1 MSGAIAPAPG
11 WWRFPL
17 GLFGI
22 HRVALVLFSFFSLMI
37 DPVLERPGGMVPL
50 HAYPALDGFC
60 RWDCGCFAH
69 VSELGYDAPIH
80 TNFWPLFPM
89 AGRAL
94 TLVGVPLHFGY
105 LIIANLAGLM
115 AWLFIYRV
123 FLLLDGEERAQWG
136 LVAYAAFPFSFF
148 QASAYPESLM
158 IAFTALA
165 ILLALRGAALGAGIS
180 LGFAILSRHLGV
192 IAGPALLIAQLRER
206 GLRGFLRSP
215 RVLTLAVPLL
225 IGGLYPLWQWKV
237 FGDPLTFWKVRA
249 QWGDSAWWGVSK
261 LFAADTPPQFNG
273 YAYFAVVPTIGA
285 LALGARK
292 RWAELAGFA
301 LLMMVVLWS
310 VGAAGMGRYAASC
323 WPAFL
328 PLGVALQR
336 WPALRLPLL
345 MAFGLGQGVFFNLF
359 VHQYPIL

>member
-1 MSGAIAPAPG
+1 M
-11 WWRFPL
+11 
-17 GLFGI
+17 LFGL
-22 HRVALVLFSFFSLMI
+22 HRGALMLVSFFALMI

-80 TNFWPLFPM
+80 TNFWPLFPL

-94 TLVGVPLHFGY
+94 TLIGIPLHFGY
-105 LIIANLAGLM
+105 LLISNFAGLV

-123 FLLLDGEERAQWG
+123 FLLLEGEARARWA
-136 LVAYAAFPFSFF
+136 LVVYAAFPFSFF

-165 ILLALRGAALGAGIS
+165 LFFALRGAALGAGVS
-180 LGFAILSRHLGV
+180 LGLGILARHLAV
-192 IAGPALLIAQLRER
+192 LAGPALLIAQLRER
-206 GLRGFLRSP
+206 GLKGLLRSP
-215 RVLTLAVPLL
+215 RVLTLALPLL
-225 IGGLYPLWQWKV
+225 IAGLYPLWQWKV
-237 FGDPLTFWKVRA
+237 FGDPLTFWKARD
-249 QWGDSAWWGVSK
+249 QWGDQAWSGLK
-261 LFAADTPPQFNG
+261 ILFKADTPPQFDG
-273 YAYFAVVPTIGA
+273 YAYFAVFPTLGA
-285 LALGARK
+285 LALCTRK

-301 LLMMVVLWS
+301 LFMMVVLWS
-310 VGAAGMGRYAASC
+310 VGAAGLGRYAASC
-323 WPAFL
+323 WPAYL
-328 PLGVALQR
+328 PLGIALER

-345 MAFGLGQGVFFNLF
+345 MGFGLGQGIFFNLF